1 LTSPVDAT
9 VLPFGRFR
17 GNVQTV
23 PSAYTILPV
32 HSLVITR
39 GWGTLTDRD
48 IIAHAPALAADALFA
63 PRFCQLIDLRDIV
76 LMDVTTA
83 GIQQL
88 VEANPFGA
96 GARRAVVVGD
106 DVVVYGMA
114 RVYELMR
121 GETRDELDVFRDLDR
136 GIQWL
141 GLGIATSELGE
152 VLRQTHSSLVAE

>member
-1 LTSPVDAT
+1 
-9 VLPFGRFR
+9 
-17 GNVQTV
+17 
-23 PSAYTILPV
+23 
-32 HSLVITR
+32 
-39 GWGTLTDRD
+39 LTDRD
-48 IIAHAPALAADALFA
+48 IIAHARALAADALFA
-63 PRFCQLIDLRDIV
+63 PRFCQLIDLRDVV

-83 GIQQL
+83 GIRQL

-114 RVYELMR
+114 RMYELMR
-121 GETRDELDVFRDLDR
+121 GETRDELEVFRDLDR